1 MADRRLLTRR
11 ERRKSVAIKERS
23 PRLLQRSLNDEIEA
37 TLSNAWLELTQFRP
51 DAEIPLFIRPVRYRR
66 LPMET
71 RNALS
76 REKELFPND
85 GAATGRAR
93 FFFGVDRSRYPLL
106 AKKKRKKLAPIPIID
121 FYLYVTTPRACKSV
135 EIGFG
140 MTLYSR
146 ETFCRRRMRLLHY
159 TWI

>member
-23 PRLLQRSLNDEIEA
+23 PRLLRRSLNDEIEA

-93 FFFGVDRSRYPLL
+93 SIFLRRRSISISVARKKE
-106 AKKKRKKLAPIPIID
+106 KKKTCA
-121 FYLYVTTPRACKSV
+121 
-135 EIGFG
+135 
-140 MTLYSR
+140 YSYN
-146 ETFCRRRMRLLHY
+146 RLLLIRNDAESVQKCGNRFWND
-159 TWI
+159 TLQS

>member
-1 MADRRLLTRR
+1 
-11 ERRKSVAIKERS
+11 
-23 PRLLQRSLNDEIEA
+23 
-37 TLSNAWLELTQFRP
+37 
-51 DAEIPLFIRPVRYRR
+51 
-66 LPMET
+66 MET

-146 ETFCRRRMRLLHY
+146 ETFCGKRMIRRCYVRLLY
-159 TWI
+159 F

>member
-1 MADRRLLTRR
+1 
-11 ERRKSVAIKERS
+11 
-23 PRLLQRSLNDEIEA
+23 
-37 TLSNAWLELTQFRP
+37 
-51 DAEIPLFIRPVRYRR
+51 
-66 LPMET
+66 MET

-85 GAATGRAR
+85 GADGATGRAR
-93 FFFGVDRSRYPLL
+93 SIFLRRRSISISVSRKKE
-106 AKKKRKKLAPIPIID
+106 KKKTIPIID

-146 ETFCRRRMRLLHY
+146 ETFCRKRMRLLY
-159 TWI
+159 CTWI

>member
-23 PRLLQRSLNDEIEA
+23 PRLLRRSLNDEIEA

-93 FFFGVDRSRYPLL
+93 SIFLRRRSISISVSRKKE
-106 AKKKRKKLAPIPIID
+106 KKKTIPIID